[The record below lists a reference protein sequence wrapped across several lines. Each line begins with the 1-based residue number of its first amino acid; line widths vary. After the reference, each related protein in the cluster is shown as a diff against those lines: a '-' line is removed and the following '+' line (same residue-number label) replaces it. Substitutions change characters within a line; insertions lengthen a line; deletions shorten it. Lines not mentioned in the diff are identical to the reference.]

1 MKTGI
6 YKILNKITGKFYI
19 GYSTNIQARWYSHKS
34 QLRRNLHANKHLQYA
49 WNKYNENS
57 FDFII
62 VEECSKDKLCEREHF
77 YITLHKL
84 TNRTIGYNIEPGD
97 PKHPVRK
104 PSKTEIAKFVK
115 GNSKLVK
122 CLTCGKE
129 INYPNYCKYHGENC
143 GKKVVHTEE
152 TRLKISEKNKGRIV
166 SEKSREK
173 ARLSMLGRKYSL
185 EHIQKM
191 KANKI
196 KFKHTEFTK
205 EKMRNNPDRNIKVYQ
220 YDLEGLLVGEYE
232 SIIEA
237 SKITG
242 IAVSTITKHCKEDI
256 NFNSGLQ
263 YRWSYT
269 KYLNYELALPF
280 RVKMMDKITEKEL
293 KKFKTVKEA
302 ADYLKVS
309 PGSIYK
315 CLTNENQSTAVGYK
329 WMYI

>member
-34 QLRRNLHANKHLQYA
+34 KLRKKLHPNKHLQHA
-49 WNKYNENS
+49 WDKYHEDS
-57 FDFII
+57 FDFMI
-62 VEECSKDKLCEREHF
+62 VEECSKQMLCEREHF
-77 YITLHKL
+77 YITLYNP

-97 PKHPVRK
+97 PYHPIRK
-104 PSKTEIAKFVK
+104 PSETEIEGFVK
-115 GNSKLVK
+115 RNGKLVK
-122 CLTCGKE
+122 CMNCGKE
-129 INYPNYCKYHGENC
+129 VNYPNYCKYHGENC
-143 GKKVVHTEE
+143 GKKIVYSKETKLKLSEKSKGRVVSEE
-152 TRLKISEKNKGRIV
+152 TRQKL
-166 SEKSREK
+166 
-173 ARLSMLGRKYSL
+173 RLAMLGRKYSSD
-185 EHIQKM
+185 HIQKM

-205 EKMRNNPDRNIKVYQ
+205 EKMRNNINRNIKVYQ
-220 YDLEGLLVGEYE
+220 YDLNGLLVGEYK

-242 IAVSTITKHCKEDI
+242 IAVCTINKHCKDTV

-263 YRWSYT
+263 FRWSYT
-269 KYLNYELALPF
+269 RYINNELAVPF
-280 RVKMMDKITEKEL
+280 RVSMIDKITGLEI
-293 KKFKTVKEA
+293 KKFRTVKEA
-302 ADYLKVS
+302 ADYINTS

-315 CLTNENQSTAVGYK
+315 CLTNNKQQTAVGYK